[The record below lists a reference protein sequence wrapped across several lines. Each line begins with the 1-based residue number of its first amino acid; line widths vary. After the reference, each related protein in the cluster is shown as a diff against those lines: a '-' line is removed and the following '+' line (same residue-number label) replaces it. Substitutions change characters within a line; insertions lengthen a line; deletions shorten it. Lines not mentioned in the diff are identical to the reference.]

1 MKLLF
6 VLVALSLAGALP
18 GVQVSPVEI
27 GASSSAGNESGTI
40 LGHAEIWK
48 FPAAHRE
55 SVASRMPNR
64 FRVFRASLGDF
75 VA

>member
-27 GASSSAGNESGTI
+27 GASSSAGDEFF
-40 LGHAEIWK
+40 GHAEMWK
-48 FPAAHRE
+48 FHAAALE
-55 SVASRMPNR
+55 SVASRMPTR
-64 FRVFRASLGDF
+64 FRVFRAALGD
-75 VA
+75 VAVA